1 MLFWGTVRNPE
12 SPFDAFWF
20 WYFVPFWFYWYFLP
34 YWFYHYLPFSNEI
47 LCKSVKMLTVAYALF
62 DLTLNWSEQ
71 FQLAFVIF
79 DLSTVSQLA
88 RRLGWAGLGV
98 TNDRHGLGHGRAR
111 VSWFSA
117 SIHLCSK
124 ELHNETTSFLNSR
137 FNFCNP

>member
-1 MLFWGTVRNPE
+1 MPFWDTVRNPE
-12 SPFDAFWF
+12 SLFDAVWF
-20 WYFVPFWFYWYFLP
+20 WYFLPFWFYWYFLP
-34 YWFYHYLPFSNEI
+34 YWFYHFLPFSYEI
-47 LCKSVKMLTVAYALF
+47 LCKSVKKLTVAYALF
-62 DLTLNWSEQ
+62 DLTLNWTEQ

-88 RRLGWAGLGV
+88 GS
-98 TNDRHGLGHGRAR
+98 TDRHGLGHGRAR

-124 ELHNETTSFLNSR
+124 ELHNGTISFLNSR